1 MMRCKLILLLLFLII
16 IQNAIAENITQV
28 IRGVVKDKDS
38 QMELIGVNIA
48 LFKDSVL
55 LSGAITNLDGS
66 YRIENVPLGRYT
78 LRYSYIG
85 YKMQVIPNVIVN
97 SGKEVIIDLEM
108 EESAISMKGVEIK
121 SSKEEYSINKMATV
135 SAKTFSV
142 DETNRYAG
150 SRGDPARMASNY
162 AGVNGADDSSN
173 DIIVRGNSPMGI
185 LWRLENVNIPN
196 PNHFNVSGYTGGP
209 VGILNNKVLSNSIF
223 MSGAFPAEYG
233 NSIAGVFDL
242 KMRNGNNEKHEFSG
256 QFGFLGTEIMAEGPL
271 AKGKKASFLVSYR
284 YSTLDLF
291 HALGIT
297 IGTDAIPKYQDLSF
311 KLNFPL
317 KNSANFSIFGIGGIS
332 NIDMIQSTKTN
343 PDDVEIYGNDDVDE
357 HFQSSMGV
365 VGANYIK
372 SLNPKTYFKATISS
386 SFENTNNYHEKFT
399 RHIANGEFV
408 LDSMYNKLGY
418 DFSQTKSS
426 LSFLVNRKI
435 NSQHTFKTGVIID
448 FYQFNFA
455 DSILNEDTAN
465 YHWEQR
471 LDTKSN
477 TFLIQPYFQWK
488 FKMTD
493 RLTFHAG
500 IHGQYLTMNES
511 KAIEPR
517 FGVKWQ
523 FRPSQSISLGIG
535 MHSQMI
541 PTYIYFSKKEKVIT
555 TDNMNITTYADNEG
569 LDFYK
574 STHYVLAYN
583 NNFKNA
589 LKLSIETYYQKLSNI
604 PVEVEPSAYS
614 ILNQGNDLNRFFPNQ
629 LENSGTGENYGLE
642 ITIEK
647 FFSKTYFFMIS
658 TSLYNSKYIA
668 SNGIQYDTDFNGNY
682 IINALGTKEFKW
694 GKKNNTSF
702 GIGGKVTYAG
712 GKRFTPIN
720 LTESNIVGYAIYF
733 EEHKNSEQYKN
744 YFRADVKINYKLN
757 TAKLTHEIGLDLVNV
772 FGIENVFKQTY
783 VGGDIGIR
791 EEYQLG
797 FLPIFYYKI
806 DF

>member
-1 MMRCKLILLLLFLII
+1 
-16 IQNAIAENITQV
+16 
-28 IRGVVKDKDS
+28 KDKDS
-38 QMELIGVNIA
+38 QMEIIGVNIA
-48 LFKDSVL
+48 LFNDSVL
-55 LSGAITNLDGS
+55 LSGAITNLEGV
-66 YRIENVPLGRYT
+66 YRIENVPIGRYSI
-78 LRYSYIG
+78 RYSYIG

-108 EESAISMKGVEIK
+108 EESAISMKGVEIT
-121 SSKEEYSINKMATV
+121 SSKEEYSINKMVTV

-185 LWRLENVNIPN
+185 LWRLEGVNIPN

-256 QFGFLGTEIMAEGPL
+256 QFGFLGTEIMAEGPFS
-271 AKGKKASFLVSYR
+271 KGKKASFLVSYR

-291 HALGIT
+291 HAFGIS
-297 IGTDAIPKYQDLSF
+297 IGTDAVPKYQDLSF

-317 KNSANFSIFGIGGIS
+317 KNSANFSIFGIGGTS
-332 NIDMIQSTKTN
+332 YIDMLQSDKTD
-343 PDDVEIYGNDDVDE
+343 PDDIEVYGNDDVDE

-372 SLNPKTYFKATISS
+372 SLNSKTYIKATISS
-386 SFENTNNYHEKFT
+386 SFENTNNHQEKVL
-399 RHIANGEFV
+399 RHININSGLFV
-408 LDSMYNKLGY
+408 VDSMYKKLGY
-418 DFSQTKSS
+418 DFNQAKH
-426 LSFLVNRKI
+426 SFSFCLNRKF
-435 NSQHTFKTGVIID
+435 NSQHSFKTGVIID
-448 FYQFNFA
+448 YYQFNFA
-455 DSILNEDTAN
+455 DSMLNEDTSN
-465 YHWEQR
+465 YHWEMR
-471 LDTKSN
+471 LDHTSN
-477 TFLIQPYFQWK
+477 TMLIQPYFQWK
-488 FKMTD
+488 YKMTD
-493 RLTFHAG
+493 EITFNAG

-517 FGVKWQ
+517 FGFQWQ
-523 FRPSQSISLGIG
+523 FKPSQSLSLGIG

-541 PTYIYFSKKEKVIT
+541 PTYIYFSKKEKT
-555 TDNMNITTYADNEG
+555 TTTNNMAVTTYADNEG
-569 LDFYK
+569 LDFYS

-589 LKLSIETYYQKLSNI
+589 LKLRLETYYQKLSDI
-604 PVEVEPSAYS
+604 PVEVEPSTYS
-614 ILNQGNDLNRFFPNQ
+614 ILNQGNDLNRFFPYQ
-629 LENSGTGENYGLE
+629 LENGGTGENYGLD

-658 TSLYNSKYIA
+658 ASLYESKYIA

-702 GIGGKVTYAG
+702 GIGGKITYAG

-720 LTESNIVGYAIYF
+720 LTQSNIVGYAVYF

-744 YFRADVKINYKLN
+744 YFRADIKINYKLN